1 MFPSKLGL
9 YALTLEATAWVGL
22 LLDSSSDAVLL
33 AYLGAHA
40 LASFV
45 LALAAIVFLPANL
58 RRKRLPVL
66 LLLTGTGF
74 AVPILGFV
82 AVILGVIML
91 HSLPPASPEGL
102 FQAVTMPEVD
112 THQRAGQ
119 GFRQAGMRAFIS
131 NERAPVATR
140 LRALVA
146 LQNVPGNVASP
157 LLRDVLSDPSEDI
170 RLLAYGMLDN
180 KEKVVNN
187 DIYRASRSYQEAA
200 EGSAARQES
209 ARRLADLYW
218 ELVYQELAQGDLR
231 VHALQQSL
239 QFTQIALAD
248 SPDDAALHL
257 RHGRLLQALHQP
269 EEARQAY
276 DQALALGMPKTR
288 IVPYLAEVAFETGRH
303 DEVRALMREL
313 GNWQSLP
320 RLKPVI
326 TYWSRT

>member
-1 MFPSKLGL
+1 MFQSKLGL
-9 YALTLEATAWVGL
+9 YALTLEATAWGGL
-22 LLDSSSDAVLL
+22 LLGENSDATLL

-40 LASFV
+40 VASV
-45 LALAAIVFLPANL
+45 LLALAAIIFLPAEL
-58 RRKRLPVL
+58 RRRRVPVL
-66 LLLTGTGF
+66 LLLAGTGF
-74 AVPILGFV
+74 AVPILGFA
-82 AVILGVIML
+82 AVILGIVML
-91 HSLPPASPEGL
+91 HSLPPLAPQGL
-102 FQAVTMPEVD
+102 FQAVTLPEVD

-187 DIYRASRSYQEAA
+187 DIHQASRSYQGAA
-200 EGSAARQES
+200 EGSSARREA

-231 VHALQQSL
+231 DHALRQSL
-239 QFTQIALAD
+239 QYTQLALAD
-248 SPDDAALHL
+248 APDDAALHL

-269 EEARQAY
+269 EEARRAY
-276 DQALALGMPKTR
+276 DQALQLGMPKTR
-288 IVPYLAEVAFETGRH
+288 IVPYLAEVAFETGQY
-303 DEVRALMREL
+303 DEVRTLMREL

-326 TYWSRT
+326 AYWSRT